1 MSDKVDFWE
10 DVFDALA
17 SKGEKAHQNM
27 VKKIG
32 DNCIG
37 ALVFYSNAVGA
48 LEYFSNKKM
57 IPKEDFFKAESAFKR
72 MADNDIV
79 GDDLFTLWNNC
90 CDLDTKG
97 AVRVML
103 DGDIED
109 IKEHVKNRLKYSIEE
124 RTIKGPEVREGQWW
138 SYYITE
144 GQYKG
149 KYVNIK
155 GSFYEAKEKFK
166 EKYGKTEATITPFD
180 VMQHLL
186 CDPDRFV
193 SAPKCI
199 EDID

>member
-10 DVFDALA
+10 NVFDALT
-17 SKGEKAHQNM
+17 SKGEKAHHNM
-27 VKKIG
+27 VEKIG

-37 ALVFYSNAVGA
+37 ALVFYSSAVGA

-109 IKEHVKNRLKYSIEE
+109 IKEHIKNRLKYSIEE

-166 EKYGKTEATITPFD
+166 EKYGKTEATITPFE

-199 EDID
+199 DNID